1 MTRRR
6 SAAAF
11 SLVEVTL
18 ALGVMAFAMLA
29 IFGLLPIGL
38 NSNATALQQTAAVN
52 LATGLIADLRQTP
65 SAADIAASGGTLTA
79 KSPRY
84 AVDLSQATSTIY
96 LDESGVLQSAATNA
110 RYKVTIALNSP
121 PSGKR
126 FATSG
131 NITIGW
137 PAGAPTP
144 SGSVSAFV
152 ALDRN

>member
-6 SAAAF
+6 SPAAF
-11 SLVEVTL
+11 SLVEVTV

-38 NSNATALQQTAAVN
+38 GSNATALQQTAAVN
-52 LATGLIADLRQTP
+52 LATGIIADLRQTP
-65 SAADIAASGGTLTA
+65 STADIAASGGALTA

-84 AVDLSQATSTIY
+84 AVDLTQATSTLY

-110 RYKVTIALNSP
+110 RYKVTIALNPP
-121 PSGKR
+121 PSGKH